1 MSSSTNAILI
11 GIAIS
16 DIISAFYYFKKGI
29 HDLQITG
36 LDKCESA
43 ASYKIAL
50 VNWVMAAFTDCFRR
64 SSSWLCLLLV
74 VMRTIVVNKVLDK
87 KFYFLSDAK
96 FGWKLTI
103 MTIFISSLLTIAY
116 VFRYQIEDVGDI
128 QCGGTYVDL
137 FWIVEIG
144 DYSKLGKIAR
154 HLHLFLTGIFSK
166 VIPSFLF
173 PVFAIILTSELRRT
187 SRLRGGVSVGSEKTT
202 KLVIYMTIMTIVIE
216 FPIGICKILR
226 GLLHDNT
233 AITVSTLNIESIF
246 DMIYVPLTATH
257 FFLCFAMSSQYRN
270 TVKRTFEFSD
280 KNVKVT
286 TLN

>member
-87 KFYFLSDAK
+87 K
-96 FGWKLTI
+96 
-103 MTIFISSLLTIAY
+103 
-116 VFRYQIEDVGDI
+116 
-128 QCGGTYVDL
+128 CGGTYVDL

-187 SRLRGGVSVGSEKTT
+187 SRLRGGVSVG
-202 KLVIYMTIMTIVIE
+202 
-216 FPIGICKILR
+216 
-226 GLLHDNT
+226 
-233 AITVSTLNIESIF
+233 VSTLNIESIF